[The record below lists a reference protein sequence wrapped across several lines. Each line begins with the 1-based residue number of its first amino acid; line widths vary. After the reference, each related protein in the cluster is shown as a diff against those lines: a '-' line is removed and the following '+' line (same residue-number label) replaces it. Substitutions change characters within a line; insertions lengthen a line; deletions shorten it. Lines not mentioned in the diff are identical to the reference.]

1 MKKIFVVMALMLAIM
16 TAGVQAQNANR
27 LKLAQTFLQN
37 SDFKNAE
44 KIFAA
49 LYAEKP
55 SDENIFWGYSQS
67 LYAQNKF
74 TELLPITD
82 AQLKLKPSLPIYCL
96 NAEVNWKLGKQKEA
110 TGAWEKATKLKPKD
124 SLTYAV
130 VAKSMHNVTAF
141 DNAIATLLAGRKALR
156 KPAIYADVLSDLY
169 MISGNNF
176 KAADEILIYYTNTE
190 DLRRTQGKLQA
201 MLTTDEIKDYLRPK
215 ILDLYRNSNHP
226 NIELY
231 GWFLVLTKEYD
242 AALQCFIEKD
252 KRTEAH
258 GSYLYPFATARE
270 REGNFDIAL
279 KAYAELIDMGKITP
293 YMVNALFGYTR
304 TLEKK
309 NEAFG
314 DISRK
319 DYDEII
325 ERYRNIVKLYS
336 KNSVATE
343 AMFRIA
349 NIQADKLHDLPE
361 AIKEYENIRQVGK
374 NQLIALTATNKLGD
388 IYFELDSVAR
398 AKAYY
403 QIVAKSNNGS
413 AVDAR
418 DYAKYALGEMSYFNG
433 ELDSASAVFTEL
445 SANTESV
452 MANDALEKIFFIEQ
466 NKSQNKAI
474 RLYASAEKFERQKKY
489 ALAIGSYNQA
499 REFGDD
505 EIRERSMLHIA
516 DIYKAQQ
523 NFAEQRKALNEFLE
537 QAPESIFVDDVMFE
551 LAESLYASKDYDAAM
566 KVYTKLLTD
575 FPRSI
580 YTEQVRQR
588 IREIRAA

>member
-1 MKKIFVVMALMLAIM
+1 MALILAIM

-67 LYAQNKF
+67 LHAQNKF
-74 TELLPITD
+74 SELLPITD

-96 NAEVNWKLGKQKEA
+96 NAEVNWKLGKQQEA
-110 TGAWEKATKLKPKD
+110 VVAWEKATKLKPKD

-176 KAADEILIYYTNTE
+176 KAADEILVYYTNTE

-201 MLTTDEIKDYLRPK
+201 ILTSDEIKDYLRPK
-215 ILDLYRNSNHP
+215 ILDLYRNGPHP

-242 AALQCFIEKD
+242 AALQCYIEKD

-258 GSYLYPFATARE
+258 GAFLYPFATARE

-279 KAYAELIDMGKITP
+279 KAYAELIDMGKVTP

-325 ERYRNIVKLYS
+325 DRYRNIVKLYS

-349 NIQADKLHDLPE
+349 AIQADKLHNLPE
-361 AIKEYENIRQVGK
+361 AIKEYENIRQVSK
-374 NQLIALTATNKLGD
+374 NQQIALTATNKLGD

-398 AKAYY
+398 AKEYY
-403 QIVAKSNNGS
+403 QIVANSNNGS

-418 DYAKYALGEMSYFNG
+418 DYAKYALGEMCYFDG
-433 ELDSASAVFTEL
+433 ELDSATAVFTEL

-466 NKSQNKAI
+466 NKNQNKAI

-489 ALAIGSYNQA
+489 ALAIDSYNQA
-499 REFGDD
+499 KEFGDD

-516 DIYKAQQ
+516 DIYKAQL
-523 NFAEQRKALNEFLE
+523 NFAEQRRVLKEFLE
-537 QAPESIFVDDVMFE
+537 QLPESIFVDDVMFE

>member
-1 MKKIFVVMALMLAIM
+1 MALILAIM

-74 TELLPITD
+74 SELLPITD

-96 NAEVNWKLGKQKEA
+96 NAEVNWKLGKQQEA
-110 TGAWEKATKLKPKD
+110 VVAWEKATKLKPKD

-130 VAKSMHNVTAF
+130 VAKSMHDVTAF

-176 KAADEILIYYTNTE
+176 KAADEILVYYANTE
-190 DLRRTQGKLQA
+190 NLRRTQGKLQA
-201 MLTTDEIKDYLRPK
+201 MLTSDEIKDYLRPK
-215 ILDLYRNSNHP
+215 ILDLYRNGPHP

-242 AALQCFIEKD
+242 AALQCYIEKD

-258 GSYLYPFATARE
+258 GAFLYPFATARE

-279 KAYAELIDMGKITP
+279 KAYAELIDMGKVTP

-325 ERYRNIVKLYS
+325 DRYRNIVKLYS

-349 NIQADKLHDLPE
+349 AIQADKLHNLPE
-361 AIKEYENIRQVGK
+361 AIKEYENIRQVAK
-374 NQLIALTATNKLGD
+374 NQQIALTATNKLGD

-398 AKAYY
+398 AKEYY
-403 QIVAKSNNGS
+403 QIVANSKSGS

-418 DYAKYALGEMSYFNG
+418 DYAKYALGEMCYFDG
-433 ELDSASAVFTEL
+433 ELDSATAVFTEL

-466 NKSQNKAI
+466 NKNQNKAI
-474 RLYASAEKFERQKKY
+474 RLYASAEKFERQKKF
-489 ALAIGSYNQA
+489 ALAIDSYNQA
-499 REFGDD
+499 KEFGDD

-516 DIYKAQQ
+516 DIYKAQL
-523 NFAEQRKALNEFLE
+523 NFADQRKVLKEFLE
-537 QAPESIFVDDVMFE
+537 QLPESIFVDDVMFE